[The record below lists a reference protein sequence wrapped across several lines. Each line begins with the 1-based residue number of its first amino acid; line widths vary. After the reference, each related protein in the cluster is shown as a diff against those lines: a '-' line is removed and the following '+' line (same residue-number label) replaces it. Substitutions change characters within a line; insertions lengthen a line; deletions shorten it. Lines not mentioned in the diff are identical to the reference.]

1 MEKIKLT
8 NGKTLDIYN
17 IYVADDRLYI
27 NILNSS
33 LAEVEGL
40 FTEENILSITDLD
53 NDGNVSNIF
62 NGYTD
67 INMISK
73 SKEYVSKFYL
83 GLSTELDSGDEEV
96 DVCKVVL
103 KLSTDLDKQ
112 LKLALEKIETLV
124 VDQDKVKSEN
134 EELKTKVSEMDE
146 MLSMVLMGTLEEDK
160 NNTEG
165 EVE

>member
-112 LKLALEKIETLV
+112 LKLALEKIENLV

-146 MLSMVLMGTLEEDK
+146 MLSMVLMNSLEEDI

>member
-17 IYVADDRLYI
+17 IYVADDKLYI

-40 FTEENILSITDLD
+40 FTEQNILSITDLD
-53 NDGNVSNIF
+53 NDGNVNNIF

-73 SKEYVSKFYL
+73 SKECISKFYL

-124 VDQDKVKSEN
+124 VDQNKVKTESE
-134 EELKTKVSEMDE
+134 E
-146 MLSMVLMGTLEEDK
+146 
-160 NNTEG
+160 
-165 EVE
+165 